1 MEIDIEFQKKEFL
14 SIWFYILIF
23 SKNLSVTLTGLARW
37 VGCYPAD
44 KRMPVQFLVGAHAW
58 VVGQVPGWGHVN
70 GSQSMFLSHIGVSL
84 PFFLLSL
91 PSL

>member
-44 KRMPVQFLVGAHAW
+44 KRMPVQFLVGAHAG
-58 VVGQVPGWGHVN
+58 VAGQGPGWVYAGGN
-70 GSQSMFLSHIGVSL
+70 
-84 PFFLLSL
+84 
-91 PSL
+91 